1 MEAAMRLWVLVRR
14 SAPCWLALTLFALA
28 PATAADLAA
37 GVAPVAAVED
47 LARDILE
54 RGKLLENERRW
65 GEALSLYEE
74 ALREAPAHEQL
85 HRRHDVVKL
94 RYDVSRRY
102 GSPAFQRSTNGLAYR
117 QSLDLYTEVLHK
129 IQTNY
134 VDRPDWHVLVDRG
147 TAALDVALIE
157 PAFAERLMPRIA
169 KERVARF
176 RRTIRD
182 QEPGRNVDTIDKA
195 RAAVDRVARL
205 GQRDLGLDARAAV
218 LEYVCGAA
226 NLLDPY
232 STFLTSDQLDE
243 LYSQIEGNFVG
254 LGVELKAEGNDLLI
268 VRVIR
273 NSPAARAGLLA
284 GDHIVAVDGR
294 KTSELNADVAAD
306 LLQGPE
312 GSVVE
317 LAALTPGQESR
328 ELKIRREYV
337 EVPSVD
343 DVKIVDADYHIGYLK
358 LTCFQKSTTRDL
370 DEALWKLHE
379 QGMRTL
385 VMDLR
390 GNPGGL
396 LTTSVEVADKFLD
409 HGTIVSTKGRNKRE
423 DFNYT
428 AEEPNTWGVP
438 LVVLID
444 GDSASASEI
453 FAGAIRDYHRGTI
466 VGARSYGKG
475 SVQGLFPLSVANAGM
490 RLTTAKFFSP
500 LGKPYSGIGVEPDV
514 QVQAVNKPI
523 VETESEVATL
533 RVFQD
538 ETLEAG
544 LTVAR
549 QQTAQR

>member
-1 MEAAMRLWVLVRR
+1 MRFWVLVRR
-14 SAPCWLALTLFALA
+14 SAPCWLALTLFALV
-28 PATAADLAA
+28 PVRAAELA
-37 GVAPVAAVED
+37 GSVAPTAAVED
-47 LARDILE
+47 LARDFLE

-74 ALREAPAHEQL
+74 ALRGAPGHEQL

-94 RYDVSRRY
+94 RYDVGRRY
-102 GSPAFQRSTNGLAYR
+102 GSPAFQRSTSSLEYR
-117 QSLDLYTEVLHK
+117 QALDLYTEVLHK

-147 TAALDVALIE
+147 TAALDVALVE
-157 PAFAERLMPRIA
+157 PSFAERLMPRIA
-169 KERVARF
+169 QERVDRF
-176 RRTIRD
+176 RRLMRE
-182 QEPGRNVDTIDKA
+182 QPPSRNVDTIDEA
-195 RAAVDRVARL
+195 RAAVDRIARV
-205 GQRDLGLDARAAV
+205 GQRDLGLDARSAV
-218 LEYVCGAA
+218 MEYLCGAA

-254 LGVELKAEGNDLLI
+254 LGVELKAEGNKLLI

-284 GDHIVAVDGR
+284 GDHIVGVDGK
-294 KTSELNADVAAD
+294 KTAELNADVAAD

-312 GSVVE
+312 GSTVE
-317 LAALTPGQESR
+317 VTAKTPGQTER
-328 ELKIRREYV
+328 ALKIRREYV

-358 LTCFQKSTTRDL
+358 LTCFQKTTTRDL
-370 DEALWKLHE
+370 DEALWKLHQ
-379 QGMRTL
+379 QGMRSL

-409 HGTIVSTKGRNKRE
+409 HGTIVSTRGRNKRE

-428 AEEPNTWGVP
+428 AEAPDTWGVP

-466 VGARSYGKG
+466 VGVRSYGKG
-475 SVQGLFPLSVANAGM
+475 SVQGLFPLSIGNAGM
-490 RLTTAKFFSP
+490 RLTTAKFYSP
-500 LGKPYSGIGVEPDV
+500 LGKPFSGIGVEPDV
-514 QVQAVNKPI
+514 QVQTVNKPI
-523 VETESEVATL
+523 AQTESEVATL

-544 LTVAR
+544 LTIAR

>member
-1 MEAAMRLWVLVRR
+1 MRLWVLIRR
-14 SAPCWLALTLFALA
+14 FAPCWLALTLFALA

-37 GVAPVAAVED
+37 GVAPAAAVED
-47 LARDILE
+47 LARDFLE

-117 QSLDLYTEVLHK
+117 QTLDLYTEVLHK

-134 VDRPDWHVLVDRG
+134 VDRPDWHILVDRG

-157 PAFAERLMPRIA
+157 PSFAERLMPRIA
-169 KERVARF
+169 EERVGRF
-176 RRTIRD
+176 RRTLRE

-205 GQRDLGLDARAAV
+205 GQRELGLDARAAV

-254 LGVELKAEGNDLLI
+254 LGVELKAEGNELLI

-273 NSPAARAGLLA
+273 DSPAARAGLLA
-284 GDHIVAVDGR
+284 GDHIVGVDGR

-317 LAALTPGQESR
+317 VAALTPGQEAR
-328 ELKIRREYV
+328 DLKIRREHV

-358 LTCFQKSTTRDL
+358 LTCFQKTTTRDL

-409 HGTIVSTKGRNKRE
+409 RGTIVSTKGRNKRE

-514 QVQAVNKPI
+514 QVQTVAKPI
-523 VETESEVATL
+523 AQTESEVATL

>member
-1 MEAAMRLWVLVRR
+1 MRSWVLVRR
-14 SAPCWLALTLFALA
+14 TAYCWLALALFSLT
-28 PATAADLAA
+28 PVRAAELSA
-37 GVAPVAAVED
+37 GVAPTASVED
-47 LARDILE
+47 LARDFLE

-74 ALREAPAHEQL
+74 ALREAPEHELL

-102 GSPAFQRSTNGLAYR
+102 GSPAFQRSTSGLGYR
-117 QSLDLYTEVLHK
+117 QALDLYTEVLHK

-157 PAFAERLMPRIA
+157 PSFAERLMPRIA
-169 KERVARF
+169 QERVDRF
-176 RRTIRD
+176 RRVMRE
-182 QEPGRNVDTIDKA
+182 QPPSRNVDTIDEA
-195 RAAVDRVARL
+195 RAAVDRIARM
-205 GQRDLGLDARAAV
+205 GHRDLGLDGRATV
-218 LEYVCGAA
+218 MEYVCGAA

-254 LGVELKAEGNDLLI
+254 LGVELKAEGNELAI

-284 GDHIVAVDGR
+284 GDHIVGVDGK
-294 KTSELNADVAAD
+294 KTAEMNADIAAD
-306 LLQGPE
+306 MLQGPE

-317 LAALTPGQESR
+317 VAAVTPGEPER
-328 ELKIRREYV
+328 ALKIRREYV

-343 DVKIVDADYHIGYLK
+343 DVKIIDADYHIGYLK
-358 LTCFQKSTTRDL
+358 LTCFQKTTTRDL
-370 DEALWKLHE
+370 DDALWKLHQ
-379 QGMRTL
+379 QGMRSL
-385 VMDLR
+385 VIDLR

-409 HGTIVSTKGRNKRE
+409 HGTIVSTRGRNKRE
-423 DFNYT
+423 DFTYT
-428 AEEPNTWGVP
+428 AEAPDTWGVP

-453 FAGAIRDYHRGTI
+453 FAGAIRDYRRGTI

-475 SVQGLFPLSVANAGM
+475 SVQGLFPLSIGNAGM
-490 RLTTAKFFSP
+490 RLTTAKFYSP
-500 LGKPYSGIGVEPDV
+500 LGKPFSGIGVEPDV
-514 QVQAVNKPI
+514 QVQTVAKP
-523 VETESEVATL
+523 VAETETEVATL

-544 LTVAR
+544 LSIAR

>member
-1 MEAAMRLWVLVRR
+1 MRLWVLVRR

-284 GDHIVAVDGR
+284 GDHIVGVDGR

-328 ELKIRREYV
+328 ALKIRREYV

-358 LTCFQKSTTRDL
+358 LTCFQKTTTRDL

-514 QVQAVNKPI
+514 QVQTVNKPI

-538 ETLEAG
+538 VTLEAG